1 MCPGCSPVSCA
12 RLVERR
18 LLGYQL
24 EGWAEEE
31 ARPLPRRAMRL
42 PRARGGPLVVCLD
55 TSHSMAG
62 GRELLA
68 KAVVLEAVSIYIY
81 TSCGLSP
88 RVRER
93 LWPSR
98 REAVT
103 TRACKQV
110 CMCTAA
116 LTTCNR

>member
-1 MCPGCSPVSCA
+1 MPCA

-62 GRELLA
+62 VRELLA
-68 KAVVLEAVSIYIY
+68 KAVVLEAVR
-81 TSCGLSP
+81 P
-88 RVRER
+88 VR
-93 LWPSR
+93 
-98 REAVT
+98 AVAT
-103 TRACKQV
+103 CEG
-110 CMCTAA
+110 AA
-116 LTTCNR
+116 VAE

>member
-1 MCPGCSPVSCA
+1 MSSGSNPICTGGCNLSYPGCNPRYWRLQFHVS

-68 KAVVLEAVSIYIY
+68 KAVVLEAVSLVLAVTI
-81 TSCGLSP
+81 
-88 RVRER
+88 RER
-93 LWPSR
+93 GCDR
-98 REAVT
+98 I
-103 TRACKQV
+103 
-110 CMCTAA
+110 
-116 LTTCNR
+116 

>member
-1 MCPGCSPVSCA
+1 MHPRAMCPGCIPVPCA
-12 RLVERR
+12 QAAAPCHVPRLVERR

-68 KAVVLEAVSIYIY
+68 KAVVLEAVS
-81 TSCGLSP
+81 L
-88 RVRER
+88 VR
-93 LWPSR
+93 
-98 REAVT
+98 AVAT
-103 TRACKQV
+103 CEG
-110 CMCTAA
+110 AA
-116 LTTCNR
+116 VAE

>member
-1 MCPGCSPVSCA
+1 MYWRLQPPHVP

-68 KAVVLEAVSIYIY
+68 KAVVLEAVSLVLAVII
-81 TSCGLSP
+81 
-88 RVRER
+88 RER
-93 LWPSR
+93 GCDR
-98 REAVT
+98 I
-103 TRACKQV
+103 
-110 CMCTAA
+110 
-116 LTTCNR
+116 

>member
-1 MCPGCSPVSCA
+1 MPCA

-81 TSCGLSP
+81 IYL
-88 RVRER
+88 VR
-93 LWPSR
+93 
-98 REAVT
+98 AVAT
-103 TRACKQV
+103 CEG
-110 CMCTAA
+110 AA
-116 LTTCNR
+116 VAE